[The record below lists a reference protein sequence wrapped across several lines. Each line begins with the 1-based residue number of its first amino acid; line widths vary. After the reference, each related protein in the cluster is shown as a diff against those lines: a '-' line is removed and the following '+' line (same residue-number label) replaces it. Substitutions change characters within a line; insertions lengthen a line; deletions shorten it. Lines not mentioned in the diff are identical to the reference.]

1 MDTNLTLSQI
11 RNGIGVT
18 QQQMADA
25 MGMPLRSYQ
34 DIEAGK
40 NPVRPIHLQA
50 AAFAMVTMLAQGKV
64 EWDRLPWHVQEAVR
78 GGAEKIPRR

>member
-1 MDTNLTLSQI
+1 MFDLKATRTDVGL
-11 RNGIGVT
+11 T

-40 NPVRPIHLQA
+40 NPVRPIHIKA
-50 AAFAMVTMLAQGKV
+50 ASWALV
-64 EWDRLPWHVQEAVR
+64 ENASKGGGYNALPVEIGEIVVKAAR
-78 GGAEKIPRR
+78 K